1 MRVSKRK
8 GIAQRGA
15 MLLLAAQLLGPGP
28 VVAEETSMVGGET
41 EETYQ
46 LETVTVTAEKRPVAL
61 QDVPASVTSVT
72 SDQIDDAGIETITE
86 VANQVPNLHIFTW
99 GGRRNNHI
107 FMRGVG
113 ATYGEPAVGFFVDG
127 VGYTGDGMFDMDLFD
142 VERVE
147 VLRGPQGTLYG
158 RNALAGVINIVTK
171 QPSNETEARAS
182 ADAGNFG
189 QRELKGSLRIPL
201 VENRLFLGLSASATK
216 RDGYVD
222 NTYLDEKA
230 DDRDDRSL
238 RANLRWTPTA
248 NFDASLSVDGEHF
261 RGGAYPLG
269 PLQEVRDHSNRVSND
284 FAGRDDRDSTG
295 ASLRLQWDG
304 PGVEITSISGWRDW
318 ENDSLGDQDGSDLSI
333 VHVHTQEEQ
342 KQLTQELRFA
352 SSDDGGPLRW
362 LAGAYYYQKDFVEDT
377 VQMFGTDAVALG
389 FVPAPMDNVL
399 DADKDDSGHALFGQ
413 LDYRVTDRV
422 TLTAGLRRDH
432 DEREADVYDRMTMG
446 GVTVPGTESTLRE
459 KRSFDEWLPKASIS
473 YESKS
478 GTLWYAS
485 AAKGYRAG
493 GFNTLHPDPAD
504 ASFEP
509 EYSHNY
515 EVGLK
520 WSGWQ
525 NRLSL
530 NLAAYHIDL
539 TEQQVIQLTPGFG
552 SVVRNAAESYS
563 QGLEAELALRPAPG
577 WDINAG
583 FSYTDAEFDEY
594 RDDVLG
600 ADYAGNRVPFVPKQ
614 LFNLALQNRRPIGAS
629 AALFTRLELQRIGN
643 FYWDTANALKEDA
656 YNLVNLRLGV
666 EGKNWEAYL
675 WGKNLLDEGYADFV
689 YDFPGLGPRAQA
701 GDPRTFGVTVSAR
714 F

>member
-459 KRSFDEWLPKASIS
+459 KR
-473 YESKS
+473 
-478 GTLWYAS
+478 
-485 AAKGYRAG
+485 
-493 GFNTLHPDPAD
+493 
-504 ASFEP
+504 
-509 EYSHNY
+509 
-515 EVGLK
+515 
-520 WSGWQ
+520 
-525 NRLSL
+525 
-530 NLAAYHIDL
+530 
-539 TEQQVIQLTPGFG
+539 
-552 SVVRNAAESYS
+552 
-563 QGLEAELALRPAPG
+563 
-577 WDINAG
+577 
-583 FSYTDAEFDEY
+583 
-594 RDDVLG
+594 
-600 ADYAGNRVPFVPKQ
+600 
-614 LFNLALQNRRPIGAS
+614 
-629 AALFTRLELQRIGN
+629 
-643 FYWDTANALKEDA
+643 
-656 YNLVNLRLGV
+656 
-666 EGKNWEAYL
+666 
-675 WGKNLLDEGYADFV
+675 
-689 YDFPGLGPRAQA
+689 
-701 GDPRTFGVTVSAR
+701 
-714 F
+714 